1 LALSLLDALSD
12 LIRPRRPLPA
22 DGPAIESGPPNVS
35 MISSSTSGSEPPAA
49 AGEVTAGPEAEDE
62 GGPSPREAQAMLQ
75 LSNVSHGLNH
85 FQNQMMAMLYP
96 SIMAELGMTNMEVG
110 MLSAV
115 RGLTNSVSQGLYG
128 FVTPFVSRCKILA
141 WGNFGIAIGT
151 FMSAMAGS
159 YPMMV
164 LARSVAGTGSSAQHP
179 VGYSILASYFPK
191 SRGSVIAIN
200 TSASNVGTLLAT
212 PIATAMLLIMGWRE
226 IFYIVAF
233 LSVIM
238 GVIYILF
245 KDYGAPDRSGSRSSR
260 MMAGFKSYGRVIKNR
275 NMMIIALVF
284 MVGAAGSEGG
294 INQTYFAPH
303 LTNDFGYGAL
313 VVGILMTAIG
323 VGNVGGPILFGW
335 LSDRM
340 NRVHV
345 LQTSLMLSIGSTLWV
360 AWIGPGEVV
369 LFISLL
375 IYSAVT
381 SSRGT
386 LTQAIVADEVGD
398 QDRDAA
404 FSLYFLLGF
413 ISQPFW
419 VLLTGF
425 LMDTQGW
432 GIAVSRLSVSY
443 LAGIVLLFFI
453 RDFAAS
459 ANRPR
464 SSTS

>member
-1 LALSLLDALSD
+1 
-12 LIRPRRPLPA
+12 
-22 DGPAIESGPPNVS
+22 
-35 MISSSTSGSEPPAA
+35 MISSSASSGSDLPVTGAGDAVEPT
-49 AGEVTAGPEAEDE
+49 TAEEE
-62 GGPSPREAQAMLQ
+62 EGPSPREAQAMLQ
-75 LSNVSHGLNH
+75 LSNVSHGMNH

-96 SIMAELGMTNMEVG
+96 SIMADLGMTNMEVG

-115 RGLTNSVSQGLYG
+115 RGVTNSVSQGLYG

-191 SRGSVIAIN
+191 NRGSVIAIN
-200 TSASNVGTLLAT
+200 TSASNVGTLIAT
-212 PIATAMLLIMGWRE
+212 PVATAMLLVMGWRE
-226 IFYIVAF
+226 IFYIVGF

-245 KDYGAPDRSGSRSSR
+245 KDYGAPDRTGSKSAR
-260 MMAGFKSYGRVIKNR
+260 MAAGFKSYGRVLKNR

-303 LTNDFGYGAL
+303 LANDFLYGSL

-323 VGNVGGPILFGW
+323 LGSVGGPILFGW

-340 NRVHV
+340 DRVHV
-345 LQTSLMLSIGSTLWV
+345 LQTSLALSIVTTLWV
-360 AWIGPGEVV
+360 AWIGPGEAM
-369 LFISLL
+369 LFVSLF

-419 VLLTGF
+419 VLLTGY

-432 GIAVSRLSVSY
+432 GVALSRLSVSY
-443 LAGIVLLFFI
+443 IAGIILLFFI
-453 RDFAAS
+453 RSPEKAAER
-459 ANRPR
+459 A
-464 SSTS
+464 

>member
-1 LALSLLDALSD
+1 MEA
-12 LIRPRRPLPA
+12 PA
-22 DGPAIESGPPNVS
+22 EVDSAAESVP
-35 MISSSTSGSEPPAA
+35 
-49 AGEVTAGPEAEDE
+49 EDE
-62 GGPSPREAQAMLQ
+62 GPSPREAQAMLQ

-96 SIMAELGMTNMEVG
+96 AIMAELGMTNMEVG

-115 RGLTNSVSQGLYG
+115 RGVTNSLSQGAYG
-128 FVTPFVSRCKILA
+128 FITPFVSRCKILA
-141 WGNFGIAIGT
+141 WGNFGIALGT
-151 FMSAMAGS
+151 LMSAMAGS

-191 SRGSVIAIN
+191 NRGSVIAIN
-200 TSASNVGTLLAT
+200 TSASNVGTLIAT
-212 PIATAMLLIMGWRE
+212 PVATAMLLIMGWRE
-226 IFYIVAF
+226 IFYIVAG

-238 GVIYILF
+238 GVVYILF
-245 KDYGAPDRSGSRSSR
+245 KDYGAPERTGSKSAR
-260 MMAGFKSYGRVIKNR
+260 MAAGFKSYGRVIKNR

-303 LTNDFGYGAL
+303 LTNDFQYGAL
-313 VVGILMTAIG
+313 IVGILMTAIG
-323 VGNVGGPILFGW
+323 IGNVGGPILFGW

-340 NRVHV
+340 DRVHV
-345 LQTSLMLSIGSTLWV
+345 LQTSLALSIVTTLWV
-360 AWIGPGEVV
+360 AWIGPGEIM
-369 LFISLL
+369 LFVSLL

-419 VLLTGF
+419 VLLTGY
-425 LMDTQGW
+425 LMDTHGW
-432 GIAVSRLSVSY
+432 GIALSRLSISY
-443 LAGIVLLFFI
+443 MAGIVLLFFI
-453 RDFAAS
+453 RDFAKGSKA
-459 ANRPR
+459 ARGA
-464 SSTS
+464 